1 MTDTA
6 APPVSAST
14 DTSFMADAVRL
25 VRVLFSPGAVFGE
38 IQNRPTFWRPWILVS
53 IVSVIITYLQRP
65 FQQRVQSIIMEHAG
79 RPMPADTPLKMVLA
93 LCASPI
99 VVLVLMAISAVI
111 LYGLASAMGGEVTYK
126 KMLSVVAFSFPPILI
141 QQIITVAVLMTR
153 GVQSISGPA
162 DMFVSLGADLALP
175 ADASVGYFT
184 RFVLAG
190 IGPLQIWA
198 LVIVAIGVMVMG
210 KTSKGSAWTAAI
222 IHFIIL
228 LVAFSALGA
237 LGAGMMGGATK

>member
-6 APPVSAST
+6 AAPAPAST
-14 DTSFMADAVRL
+14 DSSFMADAVRL

-38 IQNRPTFWRPWILVS
+38 IQNRPTFWRPWLLVS
-53 IVSVIITYLQRP
+53 IVSVIVGYLQRP
-65 FQQRVQSIIMEHAG
+65 FQQRVQAIILEHAG
-79 RPMPADTPLKMVLA
+79 RPVPADTPLKMVLS
-93 LCASPI
+93 LCVTPI
-99 VVLVLMAISAVI
+99 GVLVLMAISAVI

-153 GVQSISGPA
+153 GVQSITGPS

-175 ADASVGYFT
+175 ADANVGYFT
-184 RFVLAG
+184 RFLLAG

-237 LGAGMMGGATK
+237 LGAGMMSGATK